1 MGETLKR
8 TRGSDHSFDAGPVD
22 DIDFT
27 GTSESL
33 EARVRML
40 AAQLHTAED
49 RYRQL
54 FNNAHDI
61 VYLIDLQGAFI
72 TVNATALRITGYTL
86 DEIRGRPYSVVVAP
100 EYLELTRENVRRKL
114 AGAGPTT
121 YEIELVAKDGHRVPI
136 EVSSQLLMADGRP
149 VGIQGIAR
157 DITERKRTEQVLRES
172 EAQAQRQEAQIRQ
185 QLERLT
191 ALYGVAEQLSLTL
204 DLHHLAHDI
213 VRACVESFGVTV
225 AWLGRAESSA
235 AIQLLAHYPSESDFP
250 RQIAAYSDESSRP
263 HSVAAQALRTGIPAV
278 LMDIT
283 EQPAPARWRAA
294 LQDLAIKSVGAFPLI
309 SRDRAVGVLS
319 LYTADRAFFS
329 PERIEFFQAYAHQV
343 AAALE
348 NARLYEEADRRLRQ
362 LQALRDIEAAISG
375 SLDVQVT
382 FNVFLGHVTSLLHA
396 DAADILLFNPHLQ
409 VLEYCAGRGFR
420 STAVQQGTLRLGEGH
435 AGRAAL
441 ERRTVT
447 VTNLE
452 SDPGDGS
459 RSRLLAD
466 EKFSG
471 YVALPLLAKGHV
483 KGVLEI
489 FQRTPLGDGHDRQEL
504 LTALAGQAA
513 IAADNATLFDELQ
526 RSNIDLALA
535 YDTTLDGWS
544 RALDLRDRQTEGHTR
559 RVAEMTLRLARALG
573 VPDPELVHMRRGAL
587 LHDIGKMA
595 IPDAVLLKPGPL
607 TPEEW
612 DIMRRHP
619 LTAYELL
626 SSIAFLRPA
635 LDIPYCHHERW
646 DGTGYPRGLT
656 GQEIPLAARIFA
668 VADAYDA
675 MRSNRPYRPAILDD
689 QARARIADQAGKEF
703 DPQVVEAFIRL
714 S

>member
-1 MGETLKR
+1 MGDGATHAR
-8 TRGSDHSFDAGPVD
+8 DSGSDRSSAVG
-22 DIDFT
+22 
-27 GTSESL
+27 
-33 EARVRML
+33 EARAGLGSPEALTERVHALER
-40 AAQLHTAED
+40 QLHAAEE
-49 RYRQL
+49 RYQQI

-72 TVNATALRITGYTL
+72 IVNATALRITGYTL
-86 DEIRGRPYSVVVAP
+86 EEVRGKPYSFVVAP
-100 EYLELTRENVRRKL
+100 EHLELTRENMRRKL
-114 AGAGPTT
+114 GGAGPTT
-121 YEIELVAKDGHRVPI
+121 YEIELVAKDGHRIPI

-157 DITERKRTEQVLRES
+157 DITERKRHEQVLRSS
-172 EAQAQRQEAQIRQ
+172 EAQAQKDEAQIRQ

-204 DLHHLAHDI
+204 DLHQLAHDI

-225 AWLGRAESSA
+225 GWLGRAESPTLLK
-235 AIQLLAHYPSESDFP
+235 LLAHYPTETDFP
-250 RQIAAYSDESSRP
+250 HHIAANSDESGRP
-263 HSVAAQALRTGIPAV
+263 HSVAMQALRTGIPAV
-278 LMDIT
+278 LTDIT
-283 EQPAPARWRAA
+283 EQPAPARWRAV
-294 LQDLAIKSVGAFPLI
+294 LHDLAIKAVGAFPLI
-309 SRDRAVGVLS
+309 SRDRPVGVLS
-319 LYTADRAFFS
+319 LYTAQPGFFS

-348 NARLYEEADRRLRQ
+348 NARLFDEAERRLRQ
-362 LQALRDIEAAISG
+362 LQALRDIDAAISG
-375 SLDVQVT
+375 SHDVRVT
-382 FNVFLGHVTSLLHA
+382 FNVFLGHVMSLLHA
-396 DAADILLFNPHLQ
+396 DAAAVLLFNPNLQ
-409 VLEYCAGRGFR
+409 ALEYCAGRGFR
-420 STAVQQGTLRLGEGH
+420 TGAAQQVHLRLGEGH
-435 AGRAAL
+435 AGRAVL
-441 ERRTVT
+441 ERRMVT

-452 SDPGDGS
+452 ADPGDGS

-471 YVALPLLAKGHV
+471 YVAVPLMAKGQV

-489 FQRTPLGDGHDRQEL
+489 FLRTPLGQGQDWQEL

-513 IAADNATLFDELQ
+513 IAADNATLFDDLQ

-544 RALDLRDRQTEGHTR
+544 RALDLRDRETEGHTR

-573 VPDPELVHMRRGAL
+573 VPDSELVHLRRGAL

-595 IPDAVLLKPGPL
+595 IPDSVLLKPGPL
-607 TPEEW
+607 TEEEW
-612 DIMRRHP
+612 QIMRQHP

-646 DGTGYPRGLT
+646 DGTGYPRGLRG
-656 GQEIPLAARIFA
+656 GQIPFAARIFA

-675 MRSNRPYRPAILDD
+675 MRSDRPYRPAMSDEE
-689 QARARIADQAGKEF
+689 ARRRITEQPGKQF

>member
-1 MGETLKR
+1 MSDKSARAPGLGRQTDVPDGRPKAGEA
-8 TRGSDHSFDAGPVD
+8 AGV
-22 DIDFT
+22 
-27 GTSESL
+27 L
-33 EARVRML
+33 AARVREL
-40 AAQLHTAED
+40 EQELRAAEL
-49 RYRQL
+49 RYQQI
-54 FNNAHDI
+54 FDNANDV
-61 VYLIDLQGAFI
+61 VYILDMEGAFI
-72 TVNATALRITGYTL
+72 TVNAAALRLTGYTI
-86 DEIRGRPYSVVVAP
+86 DEVRGKPYSTVVAP

-114 AGAGPTT
+114 GGGGPTT
-121 YEIELVAKDGHRVPI
+121 YEIELVAKDGHRIPI
-136 EVSSQLLMADGRP
+136 EVSSQLLMSGGRP

-157 DITERKRTEQVLRES
+157 DITERRRHELVLRQS
-172 EAQAQRQEAQIRQ
+172 EAQAQRHEAQIRQ

-204 DLHHLAHDI
+204 DLRHLAHDI

-225 AWLGRAESSA
+225 AWLGRAESPSTV
-235 AIQLLAHYPSESDFP
+235 LRLAHYPSATDFP
-250 RQIAAYSDESSRP
+250 HQIAANHDESGRP
-263 HSVAAQALRTGIPAV
+263 HTVATQALRTGIPAV

-294 LQDLAIKSVGAFPLI
+294 LHDLAIKSVGAFPLI
-309 SRDRAVGVLS
+309 SRDRPVGVLS
-319 LYTADRAFFS
+319 LYTARPAFFT

-348 NARLYEEADRRLRQ
+348 NARLYDEADRRLRQ
-362 LQALRDIEAAISG
+362 LQALRDIDAAIGG

-382 FNVFLGHVTSLLHA
+382 FNVFLGHVITLLRA
-396 DAADILLFNPHLQ
+396 DAAAVLLFNPHLQ

-420 STAVQQGTLRLGEGH
+420 SATVQHRQLRLGEGH

-441 ERRTVT
+441 ERRMITVG
-447 VTNLE
+447 NLE
-452 SDPGDGS
+452 LDPGETT
-459 RSRLLAD
+459 RERLLAD

-471 YVALPLLAKGHV
+471 YVAVPLMAKGHV

-489 FQRTPLGDGHDRQEL
+489 FYRAPLAEGKDWQEL

-513 IAADNATLFDELQ
+513 IAADNATLFHELQ

-544 RALDLRDRQTEGHTR
+544 RALELRDRETEGHTR

-573 VPDPELVHMRRGAL
+573 VPDAELVHLRRGAL
-587 LHDIGKMA
+587 LHDIGRMA

-607 TPEEW
+607 TAEEW
-612 DIMRRHP
+612 AIVRQHP

-635 LDIPYCHHERW
+635 IDIPYCHHERW
-646 DGTGYPRGLT
+646 NGSGYPRGLK
-656 GQEIPLAARIFA
+656 GAQIPFAARIFA
-668 VADAYDA
+668 VADTYDA
-675 MRSNRPYRPAILDD
+675 MRSNRPYRPALSDEE
-689 QARARIADQAGKEF
+689 ARSRIAEQRGKLF
-703 DPQVVEAFIRL
+703 DPQVVDAFIRL
-714 S
+714 A

>member
-1 MGETLKR
+1 MSETRKR
-8 TRGSDHSFDAGPVD
+8 TQESGRSIDAGPVED
-22 DIDFT
+22 LSFRDSRAD
-27 GTSESL
+27 L
-33 EARVRML
+33 EERLRVM
-40 AAQLHTAED
+40 AAQLHTTEE

-121 YEIELVAKDGHRVPI
+121 YEIELVTKDSRRVPI

-172 EAQAQRQEAQIRQ
+172 EAQAQRHEAQIRQ

-204 DLHHLAHDI
+204 DLRHLAHDI

-235 AIQLLAHYPSESDFP
+235 AIQLLAHYPAESDFP
-250 RQIAAYSDESSRP
+250 RQIAAYSDESGRP
-263 HSVAAQALRTGIPAV
+263 HSIAAQALRTGIPAV

-283 EQPAPARWRAA
+283 EHPAPARWRAA

-309 SRDRAVGVLS
+309 SRDRPVGVLS
-319 LYTADRAFFS
+319 LYTADPAFFS

-382 FNVFLGHVTSLLHA
+382 FNVFLGHVTSLLQA
-396 DAADILLFNPHLQ
+396 DAAAVLLFNPHLQ
-409 VLEYCAGRGFR
+409 ILEYCAGRGFR
-420 STAVQQGTLRLGEGH
+420 TTAVQQNHLRLGEGH

-441 ERRTVT
+441 DRRMVT
-447 VTNLE
+447 VTNLDA
-452 SDPGDGS
+452 DPGDDA
-459 RSRLLAD
+459 RARLLAD

-513 IAADNATLFDELQ
+513 IAADNAALFDELQ

-646 DGTGYPRGLT
+646 DGTGYPRGLR
-656 GQEIPLAARIFA
+656 GQQIPFAARIFA

-675 MRSNRPYRPAILDD
+675 MRSNRPYRSAKSDD
-689 QARARIADQAGKEF
+689 EARAAIADQSGKEF

>member
-1 MGETLKR
+1 MAARVHVLEEQLR
-8 TRGSDHSFDAGPVD
+8 AA
-22 DIDFT
+22 
-27 GTSESL
+27 
-33 EARVRML
+33 EARY
-40 AAQLHTAED
+40 Q
-49 RYRQL
+49 QI

-61 VYLIDLQGAFI
+61 VYLLDMKGAFI
-72 TVNATALRITGYTL
+72 TVNATALRLTGYSIEDVLGKHFSTV
-86 DEIRGRPYSVVVAP
+86 IAP
-100 EYLELTRENVRRKL
+100 EYLEITLENMRRKL

-157 DITERKRTEQVLRES
+157 DITERKRNELALRTS
-172 EAQAQRQEAQIRQ
+172 EAQAQQHEGRIRQ

-204 DLHHLAHDI
+204 NLQQLAHEI

-225 AWLGRAESSA
+225 AWLGRADSAA
-235 AIQLLAHYPSESDFP
+235 AIQLLAHYPSEVDFP
-250 RQIAAYSDESSRP
+250 RHIAAHSDDSGRP
-263 HSVAAQALRTGIPAV
+263 HNVATQALRTGIPAV

-283 EQPAPARWRAA
+283 EQPAPARWRAS
-294 LQDLAIKSVGAFPLI
+294 LQELGIKSVGAFPLI
-309 SRDRAVGVLS
+309 SRDRPVGVIS
-319 LYTADRAFFS
+319 LYTAQPAFFS
-329 PERIEFFQAYAHQV
+329 PERIEFFQAYAHQI

-348 NARLYEEADRRLRQ
+348 NARLYDEADRRLRQ
-362 LQALRDIEAAISG
+362 LQALRDIDAAISG
-375 SLDVQVT
+375 SLDLQVT
-382 FNVFLGHVTSLLHA
+382 FNVFLGHVTSLLRA
-396 DAADILLFNPHLQ
+396 DAAAVLLFNPHLQ

-420 STAVQQGTLRLGEGH
+420 TAAVQQNSLRLGEGH

-441 ERRTVT
+441 ERRMVT
-447 VTNLE
+447 AANLD
-452 SDPGDGS
+452 SDPGDDS
-459 RSRLLAD
+459 RARLLAG

-471 YVALPLLAKGHV
+471 YVAVPLLAKGHV

-489 FQRTPLGDGHDRQEL
+489 FQRTPLGEGQDWQEL

-544 RALDLRDRQTEGHTR
+544 RALDLRDRETEGHTR

-573 VPDPELVHMRRGAL
+573 VPDQELVHMRRGAL

-595 IPDAVLLKPGPL
+595 IPDSVLLKAGPL

-612 DIMRRHP
+612 EVMRQHP

-626 SSIAFLRPA
+626 SSITFLRPA

-646 DGTGYPRGLT
+646 DGTGYPRGLRGT
-656 GQEIPLAARIFA
+656 QIPFAARIFA

-675 MRSNRPYRPAILDD
+675 MRSDRPYRPAMSADEAKD
-689 QARARIADQAGKEF
+689 RIADQSGKEF
-703 DPQVVEAFIRL
+703 DPQVVEAFVRH